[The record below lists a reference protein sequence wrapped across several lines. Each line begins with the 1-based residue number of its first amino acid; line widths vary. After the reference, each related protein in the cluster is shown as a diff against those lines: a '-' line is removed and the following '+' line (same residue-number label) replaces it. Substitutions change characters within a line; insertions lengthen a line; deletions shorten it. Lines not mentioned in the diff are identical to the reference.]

1 MKRRR
6 GRTCGHIW
14 QSVFLVAGMIIVVCI
29 LLVQMCS
36 GLLLRARMN
45 ALSVDVFA
53 DEDFREMNISPQNFQ
68 KLVARSEETSISV
81 GALMASVMVDRQYQ
95 LLHTVSVL
103 DDSAEMARRYEE
115 KKRLNEEALMQLTE
129 AYAAVWEDLKYFPV
143 PQSSVTPN
151 ALVYYENSWMSER
164 TYGGERGHEGTDLMA
179 SINQRDLYPVVSM
192 TDGVVEKV
200 GWLEQGGYRIGV
212 RSPHGGYFYYAHL
225 SSYAKQWK
233 EGDPVKAGEL
243 LGMMGDTGYSKI
255 VGTVG
260 NFDVHLHLGIYIK
273 TPQTE
278 ELSVNPYYILQSL
291 ENSKLTYAF

>member
-14 QSVFLVAGMIIVVCI
+14 QSVFLVAGMIVVVCV

-115 KKRLNEEALMQLTE
+115 KKRLN
-129 AYAAVWEDLKYFPV
+129 
-143 PQSSVTPN
+143 
-151 ALVYYENSWMSER
+151 
-164 TYGGERGHEGTDLMA
+164 
-179 SINQRDLYPVVSM
+179 
-192 TDGVVEKV
+192 
-200 GWLEQGGYRIGV
+200 
-212 RSPHGGYFYYAHL
+212 
-225 SSYAKQWK
+225 
-233 EGDPVKAGEL
+233 
-243 LGMMGDTGYSKI
+243 
-255 VGTVG
+255 
-260 NFDVHLHLGIYIK
+260 
-273 TPQTE
+273 
-278 ELSVNPYYILQSL
+278 
-291 ENSKLTYAF
+291 